1 MDKKE
6 LDLFELKK
14 EIDQL
19 RNKMNYFIGS
29 LETINYLLT
38 SDNEVNFQKNL
49 DHVKEIVSRMIK
61 ESKSDLIDLN

>member
-38 SDNEVNFQKNL
+38 SDNEVNFQNHL